1 MKLEAQVWEGIAD
14 ESHMAKQSQKVE
26 ITASLKSVHKRSDG
40 KYLFRVVSRAGVA
53 GSGYKPGATPYHF
66 LLTKEKALKIA
77 NQDSEFPTGINLRL
91 RVRVSPVNPDVLT
104 FVKIIA
110 VDGHDVQSWAEKN
123 QSPTVAPDVLTK
135 AQRSIDEAEEENM
148 RRRAPPDPA
157 PLFKTPKEAFERA
170 MYLLRRQVRLKNPK
184 LSKSDI
190 WAIRDALNML
200 KEKAG
205 L

>member
-1 MKLEAQVWEGIAD
+1 MAD
-14 ESHMAKQSQKVE
+14 ESYMATTKLE
-26 ITASLKSVHKRSDG
+26 ITGALKGVVKMPDG
-40 KYLFRVVSRAGVA
+40 KFCFRVEDRSSAI
-53 GSGYKPGATPYHF
+53 PGRYYRF
-66 LLTKEKALKIA
+66 LLSKEKALKLA
-77 NQDSEFPTGINLRL
+77 NQDSEFPSGVNLCL
-91 RVRVSPVNPDVLT
+91 RGRVSNEDTNGNLT
-104 FVKIIA
+104 FVKILS
-110 VDGHDVQSWAEKN
+110 VDGHDVQSWAEKH

-157 PLFKTPKEAFERA
+157 PLFKSPEEAYERA

-200 KEKAG
+200 KEAAG

>member
-1 MKLEAQVWEGIAD
+1 MATKAQRIDFTAKLHQVTR
-14 ESHMAKQSQKVE
+14 QP
-26 ITASLKSVHKRSDG
+26 DG
-40 KYLFRVVSRAGVA
+40 KFSFRVEGQAG
-53 GSGYKPGATPYHF
+53 GCYQFHLS
-66 LLTKEKALKIA
+66 KEKALKIA
-77 NQDSEFPTGINLRL
+77 NQDLQFPIGVRLHIRGLR
-91 RVRVSPVNPDVLT
+91 SATDPTAGLT
-104 FVKIIA
+104 FVKILS
-110 VDGHDVQSWAEKN
+110 VDGHDVQSWAEGH

-157 PLFKTPKEAFERA
+157 PLFKSPEEAYERA

-184 LSKSDI
+184 MSKSDI

-200 KEKAG
+200 KENLGKATNRQIGNAQPFDRKAG